1 MINFDALL
9 KKKGVTKT
17 EVALRLGV
25 DRANLYR
32 TLGRYQKLLTEID
45 DFLKNLG
52 TSLKDELSSD
62 VSSAYFQGDRE
73 ERLVEEKN
81 INDNYQ
87 KLYLDALSLVQKQA
101 GTIISQQETI
111 EKLVEVS
118 KKAKSA

>member
-62 VSSAYFQGDRE
+62 VSSAYFQGERE

>member
-62 VSSAYFQGDRE
+62 VSSAYFQGERE

-87 KLYLDALSLVQKQA
+87 KLYLDASSLVQKQA

>member
-62 VSSAYFQGDRE
+62 VSSAYIQGERE

-101 GTIISQQETI
+101 STIISQQETI